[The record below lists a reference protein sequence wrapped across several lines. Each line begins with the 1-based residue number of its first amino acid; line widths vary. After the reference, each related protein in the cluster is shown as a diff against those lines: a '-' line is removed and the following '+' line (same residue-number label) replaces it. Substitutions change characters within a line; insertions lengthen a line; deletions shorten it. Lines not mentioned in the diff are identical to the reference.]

1 MRNPT
6 DGAPVEP
13 LAGRLVVATHELV
26 DRTFRRTVVLLLA
39 HDDHEGAAGVVLNR
53 PSGVELPER
62 LQQWAALA
70 APPAEIFTGGPV
82 GRDTVIGVGAAGG
95 DGDID
100 VAGWQQI
107 ADGIGVVDL
116 SGDALVAVGR
126 LRSVRL
132 FAGYAGW
139 DAGQL
144 EREIAAGAW
153 FVVDARP
160 DDPLTTSPARLWR
173 AVLARQG
180 GVFTTVPDDPGLN

>member
-1 MRNPT
+1 
-6 DGAPVEP
+6 VEP
-13 LAGRLVVATHELV
+13 LAGRLVVATHELI
-26 DRTFRRTVVLLLA
+26 DRTFRRAVVLLLA
-39 HDDHEGAAGVVLNR
+39 HDDHEGTAGVVLNR
-53 PSGVELPER
+53 PSGADLPDR

-70 APPAEIFTGGPV
+70 APPAMIFAGGPV
-82 GRDTVIGVGAAGG
+82 GRDTVIGLGSA

-100 VAGWQQI
+100 VAGSQQI
-107 ADGIGVVDL
+107 ADGISVVDL
-116 SGDALVAVGR
+116 SADAMMAVGR

-139 DAGQL
+139 DGGQL
-144 EREIAAGAW
+144 EGEIAAGAW

-160 DDPLTTSPARLWR
+160 DDPLTASPAGLWR